1 MMMSNISQR
10 HRLRPIIK
18 TVILANNNKNKYSES
33 CKGAKS
39 PPVNFTSAQI
49 IEMGCRTTEMTT
61 STITTSRLGDVCID
75 RFIACN
81 VA

>member
-1 MMMSNISQR
+1 
-10 HRLRPIIK
+10 
-18 TVILANNNKNKYSES
+18 
-33 CKGAKS
+33 
-39 PPVNFTSAQI
+39 
-49 IEMGCRTTEMTT
+49 MGCRTTEMTT